1 MTGPAAAERKFG
13 RRGIL
18 AGGCSS
24 DGSLSDGGSSDG
36 GSAVSHSPGACR
48 SRARVQ
54 SVRFD
59 VRPQSFRMNT
69 RALTLLACMLL
80 LLPLLAGCG
89 PRASSAVPSTDPAL
103 TGLWTNDP
111 GLTRIS
117 LNDRGEPTA
126 SVPLGQWH
134 AIQASGRWYQVARYM
149 TFAIGGVSVEEGM
162 AAASG
167 GSLRISSR
175 TRSFFPDPGSP
186 QQAVYRS
193 AEPDLT
199 FLYRLASENGETV
212 LYLKSGEG
220 EAETRFRRVP

>member
-1 MTGPAAAERKFG
+1 MSPPIGPKANGDAPG
-13 RRGIL
+13 RSQAIRP
-18 AGGCSS
+18 A
-24 DGSLSDGGSSDG
+24 SLLI
-36 GSAVSHSPGACR
+36 A
-48 SRARVQ
+48 
-54 SVRFD
+54 
-59 VRPQSFRMNT
+59 
-69 RALTLLACMLL
+69 LL
-80 LLPLLAGCG
+80 LMLPLLAGCG
-89 PRASSAVPSTDPAL
+89 PRASTAGTSIDPAL

-126 SVPLGQWH
+126 SVPVGQWH
-134 AIQASGRWYQVARYM
+134 AIQAGGRWYQVARFM
-149 TFAIGGVSVEEGM
+149 TFAIGGVAVEEGT

-199 FLYRLASENGETV
+199 FLYRLASENGEAI